1 LKNENQLNDLD
12 SEQSSRN
19 AIKFILH
26 LPALWLLLKSV
37 EASLLRSKN
46 PEWFGLYSSQKLLAI
61 LFCLVIGVI
70 LMLVINKITINN
82 YAIKIWNY
90 LSRKIFLT
98 FLVISI
104 LSFLTC
110 WTNPIGVGEDISA
123 QVKSSLQWHEQKVG
137 FPNFYLHPDWQD
149 LSNDKTIWSI
159 RPPGASWI
167 ALPGLLFGMPIGLSI
182 KFALFAC
189 TLIGGLGW
197 LALCKRFK
205 LPASSILIFAFLLSI
220 PTGPSSTYFATTNI
234 LLFALTPWFLSWS
247 INIGL
252 EWKKPSFS
260 ITKKFLI
267 TTLFLLLLGSFSWV
281 KLSGMIV
288 AIVIGVYPIF
298 VLIRSTLNIA
308 LKLRRVTIYILL
320 GIFFW
325 IPFLSLEK
333 TTEHLTAKTSNQ
345 FYSAHDSDILGD
357 LHGYH
362 WKESTRG
369 LWLVWGLIAGPGF
382 ALPSQ
387 GIALGVRDLFIQFE
401 EVRMWLKQNKVNEH
415 ALFAG
420 SIAVICTILIII
432 SVFKTWHN
440 LTEELRIV
448 LISFLSLPFFGFAI
462 LSYKF
467 GFNYLLYHAHTQEFS
482 IIFLIPALVIVVQ
495 KKITTLFPFFIT
507 FVCIAIPV
515 TSGIERI
522 TKQILYIEESNPS
535 PTEEKLGLGPSIF
548 SKSIKLIEEESNN
561 RSDLLLF
568 LPEGDMSDLVLR
580 TKMRTCAIHFA
591 GDNLI
596 KKMPFKTAQDLTVY
610 CAYPSHLANY
620 KTFYN
625 DIIHAFPQSVSFEKI
640 HSEKIEVVRVKL
652 EIN

>member
-1 LKNENQLNDLD
+1 MKNENQLNDLD
-12 SEQSSRN
+12 SEQSIRN

-149 LSNDKTIWSI
+149 LSNDKIIWSM

-220 PTGPSSTYFATTNI
+220 PAGPSSTYFATTNI
-234 LLFALTPWFLSWS
+234 LLFSLTPWFLFWS

-252 EWKKPSFS
+252 
-260 ITKKFLI
+260 
-267 TTLFLLLLGSFSWV
+267 
-281 KLSGMIV
+281 
-288 AIVIGVYPIF
+288 
-298 VLIRSTLNIA
+298 
-308 LKLRRVTIYILL
+308 
-320 GIFFW
+320 
-325 IPFLSLEK
+325 
-333 TTEHLTAKTSNQ
+333 Q
-345 FYSAHDSDILGD
+345 
-357 LHGYH
+357 
-362 WKESTRG
+362 
-369 LWLVWGLIAGPGF
+369 
-382 ALPSQ
+382 
-387 GIALGVRDLFIQFE
+387 
-401 EVRMWLKQNKVNEH
+401 
-415 ALFAG
+415 
-420 SIAVICTILIII
+420 
-432 SVFKTWHN
+432 
-440 LTEELRIV
+440 
-448 LISFLSLPFFGFAI
+448 
-462 LSYKF
+462 
-467 GFNYLLYHAHTQEFS
+467 
-482 IIFLIPALVIVVQ
+482 
-495 KKITTLFPFFIT
+495 
-507 FVCIAIPV
+507 
-515 TSGIERI
+515 
-522 TKQILYIEESNPS
+522 
-535 PTEEKLGLGPSIF
+535 
-548 SKSIKLIEEESNN
+548 
-561 RSDLLLF
+561 
-568 LPEGDMSDLVLR
+568 
-580 TKMRTCAIHFA
+580 
-591 GDNLI
+591 
-596 KKMPFKTAQDLTVY
+596 
-610 CAYPSHLANY
+610 
-620 KTFYN
+620 
-625 DIIHAFPQSVSFEKI
+625 
-640 HSEKIEVVRVKL
+640 
-652 EIN
+652 